1 MKRIFFIYC
10 LYLSIC
16 NIFSQNISFLYELKY
31 KPSSSKEYY
40 KNELFYLDVSDKESI
55 FRSEHERSSDS
66 LIQKTGYGLG
76 FKIFYNHQYYTQKI
90 LAEKKVYK
98 IISTPIFSDIYSLPI
113 ENLDWKIAKDKL
125 KIGGFNCQK
134 AELNYG
140 GRSWTAWFTSEIPL
154 QEGPYVFHGLPGLI
168 IKISDKTSDYNF
180 ELAKIKKNSNPISH
194 LKSKK
199 EITLETLK
207 KLETD
212 FYKDPYAEVKTR
224 NIGYV
229 NANEKGEKIDI
240 SMKKMTESMQKNIR
254 DNDNS
259 IELDQA
265 VKYD

>member
-1 MKRIFFIYC
+1 MKKIFLIYC

-16 NIFSQNISFLYELKY
+16 NVCSQNISFIYELKY
-31 KPSSSKEYY
+31 KPNSNKDYLKE
-40 KNELFYLDVSDKESI
+40 ELFYLDISDKESI

-90 LAEKKVYK
+90 WEEKKVYK
-98 IISTPIFSDIYSLPI
+98 IISTPIFIDIYSLPI
-113 ENLDWKIAKDKL
+113 ENLDWEITQDKL
-125 KIGGFNCQK
+125 KIGNFNCQK
-134 AELNYG
+134 ANLKYG
-140 GRSWTAWFTSEIPL
+140 GRNWTAWFAQEIPL
-154 QEGPYVFHGLPGLI
+154 QEGPYIFNGLPGLI
-168 IKISDKTSDYNF
+168 IKISDATSDYHF
-180 ELAKIKKNSNPISH
+180 ELVKIKKNLSQISH
-194 LKSKK
+194 LKPKK
-199 EITLETLK
+199 EITWETLK

-212 FYKDPYAEVKTR
+212 FYNEPYAEVKAR

>member
-1 MKRIFFIYC
+1 MKKIFFIYC

-16 NIFSQNISFLYELKY
+16 NIPSQDTSFIYELKY
-31 KPSSSKEYY
+31 KPSSSKDYY

-55 FRSEHERSSDS
+55 FRSAHERSSDS
-66 LIQKTGYGLG
+66 LIQKIGYGIG

-113 ENLDWKIAKDKL
+113 ENLDWKITKDKL
-125 KIGGFNCQK
+125 KIGNFNCQK
-134 AELNYG
+134 AELKYG
-140 GRSWTAWFTSEIPL
+140 GRSWIAWFAQEIPL
-154 QEGPYVFHGLPGLI
+154 QEGPYIFNGLPGLI
-168 IKISDKTSDYNF
+168 IKISDDTSDYNF
-180 ELAKIKKNSNPISH
+180 ELVKIKKDLNQISH
-194 LKSKK
+194 LKPKK

-212 FYKDPYAEVKTR
+212 FYNEPYAEVKAR

-229 NANEKGEKIDI
+229 NANEKGERIDI

-259 IELDQA
+259 IELNQA
-265 VKYD
+265 VKD